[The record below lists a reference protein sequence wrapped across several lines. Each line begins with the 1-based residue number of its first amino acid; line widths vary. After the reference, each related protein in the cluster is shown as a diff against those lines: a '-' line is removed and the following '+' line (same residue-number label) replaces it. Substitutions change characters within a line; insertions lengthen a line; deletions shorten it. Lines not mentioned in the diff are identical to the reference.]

1 MDDYNLVTPVG
12 ENTYRFDCDA
22 EGLPM
27 PKVQWYKDFEKLDKE
42 NLTINYELTNN
53 DRRYCELL
61 LVTENIS
68 NT

>member
-53 DRRYCELL
+53 DRRYL
-61 LVTENIS
+61 
-68 NT
+68 